1 MNRFATTVYGRPLGI
16 ADKDCDVGMPAVF
29 SERLVDPKTGIAED
43 IELSPYQTQLNQVY
57 QIASPLLENIYGIR
71 SSGDKSLLDM
81 AEMAQR
87 IDQSMEGWNRC
98 LPDTLKLRCYE
109 DLKEQSS
116 LGTRLQQLQSLSL
129 ELTYHNLLII
139 THRPL
144 LADWSQRRGR
154 ESRAQSIYDSTHAPQ
169 MPSGIHENEVYER
182 SFQSCLAAALAVS
195 RLEQKQPNLIKMAG
209 KTHLVSFLGM
219 NLFTSS
225 VVLFICALSDVL
237 SDAAQEAKRGIARNM
252 KVLKSLSD
260 AGSLSSQCSMIIED
274 LVQIIIDKEKR
285 QMLLGSSTTGTN
297 TAMANDRQFE
307 SWRYSGPEMSGT
319 SNENHE
325 HRLESPA
332 DMAFWSQQNDLGASL
347 EQTMG
352 SLYRGTCCS
361 WAALPIITDFKI

>member
-1 MNRFATTVYGRPLGI
+1 MYGRPLGI
-16 ADKDCDVGMPAVF
+16 GDKDCDVGMPAVF
-29 SERLVDPKTGIAED
+29 SERLVDPKTALAED

-71 SSGDKSLLDM
+71 SSGNKSLLDM

-87 IDQSMEGWNRC
+87 IDQSMQEWNRS
-98 LPDTLKLRCYE
+98 LPTTLRLQSYQ
-109 DLKEQSS
+109 DLKEQSP

-129 ELTYHNLLII
+129 ELTYQNLLII

-154 ESRAQSIYDSTHAPQ
+154 ESRAQSIYDTTHVPQ
-169 MPSGIHENEVYER
+169 MPSGTHETEVYER

-195 RLEQKQPNLIKMAG
+195 RLEQKQPNLIKLAG

-274 LVQIIIDKEKR
+274 LVQIIIDKEKK
-285 QMLLGSSTTGTN
+285 QMLLGSSATGASTT
-297 TAMANDRQFE
+297 MANDRQSE
-307 SWRYSGPEMSGT
+307 NWRYSGPEMSGA
-319 SNENHE
+319 SNETHE
-325 HRLESPA
+325 HRLEMPA
-332 DMAFWSQQNDLGASL
+332 DVAFWSHQNDLGASL

-352 SLYRGTCCS
+352 SLYKGTCFS
-361 WAALPIITDFKI
+361 SATLPVLTDNAT

>member
-1 MNRFATTVYGRPLGI
+1 
-16 ADKDCDVGMPAVF
+16 MPAVF
-29 SERLVDPKTGIAED
+29 SERLVDPKTALAED

-71 SSGDKSLLDM
+71 SSGNKSLLDM
-81 AEMAQR
+81 ARMAQR
-87 IDQSMEGWNRC
+87 IDQSMQEWNQN
-98 LPDTLKLRCYE
+98 LPDTLKLQSYQ

-116 LGTRLQQLQSLSL
+116 LGTKLQQLQSLSL
-129 ELTYHNLLII
+129 ELTYQNLMII

-154 ESRAQSIYDSTHAPQ
+154 ESRAQSIYDNTSIPQ
-169 MPSGIHENEVYER
+169 MPPGEHENEVYER

-195 RLEQKQPNLIKMAG
+195 RLGQSQPNLIRLAG

-252 KVLKSLSD
+252 QVLKSLSD

-274 LVQIIIDKEKR
+274 LVQIIIDKEKK
-285 QMLLGSSTTGTN
+285 QMLLGSSATAPNTN
-297 TAMANDRQFE
+297 APADRQNE
-307 SWRYSGPEMSGT
+307 GWRYGGLNATRTPHENRAQHPEAST
-319 SNENHE
+319 
-325 HRLESPA
+325 
-332 DMAFWSQQNDLGASL
+332 DMAFWQHQNDLGASL

-352 SLYRGTCCS
+352 SLYKGMKSFT
-361 WAALPIITDFKI
+361 AALAFRTDTMI

>member
-1 MNRFATTVYGRPLGI
+1 M
-16 ADKDCDVGMPAVF
+16 GMPAVF
-29 SERLVDPKTGIAED
+29 SERLIDPRTGLAED

-71 SSGDKSLLDM
+71 SSGNKSLLDL

-87 IDQSMEGWNRC
+87 IDKSMQEWNDG
-98 LPDTLKLRCYE
+98 LPNSLKLRSYQ
-109 DLKEQSS
+109 DLKEHSS
-116 LGTRLQQLQSLSL
+116 LGTKLQQLQSLSL
-129 ELTYHNLLII
+129 ELTYQNLLII

-154 ESRAQSIYDSTHAPQ
+154 ESRAQSIYDNSHIPQ
-169 MPSGIHENEVYER
+169 MPSGVHENEVYER

-195 RLEQKQPNLIKMAG
+195 RLEQSQPNLIRLAG

-274 LVQIIIDKEKR
+274 LVQIIIDKEKK
-285 QMLLGSSTTGTN
+285 QMLLGPSATVTN
-297 TAMANDRQFE
+297 ASIHNDRQSE
-307 SWRYSGPEMSGT
+307 NWRFRGQET
-319 SNENHE
+319 ARASNEDHDQ
-325 HRLESPA
+325 RLNPTA
-332 DMAFWSQQNDLGASL
+332 DMAFWQPQNDLGASL

-352 SLYRGTCCS
+352 SLYKGT
-361 WAALPIITDFKI
+361 